1 MKNSKN
7 PISLVTEY
15 FRRRG
20 ETAWWLSEST
30 SAIIKEWSDLS
41 LNEQKNIYGTAF
53 VLFPELLSSNNPIKY
68 KRFSKWL
75 VSTYSVADSSLR
87 DKFTSGGKV
96 NLSIKNRIF
105 ESLPRVFK
113 IFQDNFSEFKKAMSR
128 LDILE
133 LQKYWD
139 YYEPDFDSKDSRK
152 KYWIN
157 EIQNNILYKD
167 EKNLTFI
174 LSLF

>member
-1 MKNSKN
+1 
-7 PISLVTEY
+7 
-15 FRRRG
+15 
-20 ETAWWLSEST
+20 
-30 SAIIKEWSDLS
+30 
-41 LNEQKNIYGTAF
+41 
-53 VLFPELLSSNNPIKY
+53 
-68 KRFSKWL
+68 
-75 VSTYSVADSSLR
+75 
-87 DKFTSGGKV
+87 
-96 NLSIKNRIF
+96 
-105 ESLPRVFK
+105 
-113 IFQDNFSEFKKAMSR
+113 MSR

-139 YYEPDFDSKDSRK
+139 HYEPDFDSKDSRK